1 MGMKREGED
10 MAKEITQ
17 EQREQF
23 FEEPK
28 GLLGQ
33 AVSDA
38 RWDSAFKSMTP
49 FNQSATITDLV
60 EYARFHNK
68 CLLIAIEPKFVC
80 VSERDDDGE

>member
-1 MGMKREGED
+1 MMKERKKMD
-10 MAKEITQ
+10 EITQ

-28 GLLGQ
+28 GMLGQ

-49 FNQSATITDLV
+49 FNQNASIADLV
-60 EYARFHNK
+60 EYARFHDK
-68 CLLIAIEPKFVC
+68 CLLITIEPKFVC

>member
-1 MGMKREGED
+1 ME
-10 MAKEITQ
+10 KEITQ

-23 FEEPK
+23 FEAFEEPK
-28 GLLGQ
+28 GMLGQ

-38 RWDSAFKSMTP
+38 QWDSAFKSMTP
-49 FNQSATITDLV
+49 FNQNASIADLV

-68 CLLIAIEPKFVC
+68 CLLITIEPKFVC